1 MSGVVALLADAQDPQ
16 TFRWSMELAH
26 RGWEVHV
33 LSLQM
38 GGIPG
43 VRIHAMMPAMPGKF
57 GRLML
62 AKQFQGTLE
71 ALAPDVVHA
80 FDARR
85 YGLLA
90 RKAGI
95 RPQLV
100 TLAPTDMPLLSGGR
114 FLERRSVLRTLR
126 GADAIQVSSLAAA
139 HAAALHAKGCRVEI
153 IQPGIDLAR
162 FSPGEDPEV
171 PTIGCSLPLES
182 EGGQEFLLCA
192 LRLIVQRN
200 PERPLRLLLAG
211 EGSDRDSLD
220 QLARELAMAN
230 RTTFVGYVP
239 PADRPRFLRGLS
251 VYALPAVADSGE
263 YAMEA
268 LEAAACGLPVV
279 ATWVG
284 AMGESVLDEVTGLLV
299 PPRDPEN
306 LADAIE
312 RLLDDGTLRAD
323 MGANGRALVRRSY
336 DWAKSVD
343 QLEALY
349 QSLMGFQPVWA

>member
-1 MSGVVALLADAQDPQ
+1 MSGVLALLADAQDPQ
-16 TFRWSMELAH
+16 TFRWSMELAN

-43 VRIHAMMPAMPGKF
+43 VRIHAMMPSMPGKL
-57 GRLML
+57 GRAML
-62 AKQFQGTLE
+62 AKQFKGTLD

-90 RKAGI
+90 RQVG
-95 RPQLV
+95 RHPLV
-100 TLAPTDMPLLSGGR
+100 VSLVPSDLPALSTGR
-114 FLERRSVLRTLR
+114 FFERRSLLRTLR
-126 GADAIQVSSLAAA
+126 EADTIQVSSLTVA
-139 HAAALHAKGCRVEI
+139 HAAAHHAKGCRIEV
-153 IQPGIDLAR
+153 IQPGIDLDR
-162 FSPGEDPEV
+162 FAPGEDPEV
-171 PTIGCSLPLES
+171 PTIGCALPLES

-200 PERPLRLLLAG
+200 PDRPLRLLLAG
-211 EGSDRDSLD
+211 EGTDRDSLD
-220 QLARELAMAN
+220 QLSRELAMAN
-230 RTTFVGYVP
+230 RTTFVGYVA

-251 VYALPAVADSGE
+251 VYALPAVADTGE
-263 YAMEA
+263 FGMEA

-279 ATWVG
+279 ASWVG
-284 AMGESVLDEVTGLLV
+284 GMGETVLDEVTGLLV

-343 QLEALY
+343 QMEALY
-349 QSLMGFQPVWA
+349 ESLMGFQPVWA